1 MRQAVIHVSY
11 FLLGV
16 QISGEEVGAIAG
28 NNFPIYTLLV
38 FLGRGGGGGGK
49 GRERKANIHKATMGQ
64 YTPRRGII
72 FY

>member
-38 FLGRGGGGGGK
+38 FLGRGGGGGGEE
-49 GRERKANIHKATMGQ
+49 REKLISIRQPWVSIH
-64 YTPRRGII
+64 RVEV
-72 FY
+72 